1 MPINLPP
8 EAIAAERRYREAETT
23 EEKIASLEEFLSTI
37 PKHKGTDRLRAGL
50 RKKLSKLRS
59 SSQSKKQPSRQE
71 SAFLIDREGAG
82 QIAVIGP
89 TNVGKSSLI
98 TALTNATPDV
108 SDAPFTTW
116 TPTPGMMVFEN
127 VQIQLIDTPPLDRGY
142 VEPQLLDLIRR
153 ADVILLVVD
162 LNADPFQQLEETV
175 LLLDENR
182 IVPLHHLDRYD
193 ELRGLVAKPV
203 LVLTNKCDSA
213 QMDEDCEVF
222 RELLEDE
229 WPIIPVSALARR
241 NLDALRRRVFDE
253 LGLIRVY
260 SRPPGQEPDFSAP
273 FVLETGA
280 TVEDFAAKV
289 HRDFMRDL
297 KSARVWGE
305 GVFDGQLVGRDH
317 ILHDGDVVELRI

>member
-8 EAIAAERRYREAETT
+8 EALAAERRYREAETT

-37 PKHKGTDRLRAGL
+37 PKHKGTDKLRADL

-59 SSQSKKQPSRQE
+59 SSQNKKRPSKQE

-89 TNVGKSSLI
+89 TNVGKSSLV
-98 TALTNATPDV
+98 TALTNATPEV
-108 SDAPFTTW
+108 SEAPFTTW

-162 LNADPFQQLEETV
+162 LNADPFQQLEEIV
-175 LLLDENR
+175 SLLDENR
-182 IVPLHHLDRYD
+182 IVALHHIDRYD

-229 WPIIPVSALARR
+229 WPIIPVSALVGR
-241 NLDALRRRVFDE
+241 NLDTLRRRAFDE

-260 SRPPGQEPDFSAP
+260 SRPPGQEPDFGAP
-273 FVLETGA
+273 FVLESGA
-280 TVEDFAAKV
+280 TVEEFAAKV
-289 HRDFMRDL
+289 HQDFMRDL
-297 KSARVWGE
+297 KSARIWGK